1 MKGPRITTLFILVA
15 LCSMPFLNS
24 TVYYVTH
31 EPVILNLDICSNQI
45 IDHQITSFPIEAYQ
59 EVIPFLSLLGSSII
73 QKLISIYISP
83 NLCWINLQ
91 QRVLKLPLENLPCKV
106 SFAGP
111 FWKFRKEVR
120 EGKNIYRVL

>member
-73 QKLISIYISP
+73 QKTNKYLYIPQSLLDKPPAEGFKTSP
-83 NLCWINLQ
+83 
-91 QRVLKLPLENLPCKV
+91 
-106 SFAGP
+106 
-111 FWKFRKEVR
+111 
-120 EGKNIYRVL
+120 